1 MGFMP
6 GADFFFLPGL
16 VVIAPSTSQNR
27 ESESGETERLTGKNL
42 MVMSSS
48 TISSMTGS
56 LLSFESMV
64 MVGASKEEEGGS
76 LTLELE
82 ATDSMRLELAL
93 ALELAPALE
102 CASALEFALA
112 LVLGSPC
119 TGTCPAKEL
128 FSLVSEGGSVANASL
143 FT

>member
-16 VVIAPSTSQNR
+16 VVIAPSTSHNR
-27 ESESGETERLTGKNL
+27 ESESGETGHLTAKNF
-42 MVMSSS
+42 MVRSSS
-48 TISSMTGS
+48 IISSMTGS

-64 MVGASKEEEGGS
+64 MVGATKEEEGGS

-93 ALELAPALE
+93 ALEQRAALE
-102 CASALEFALA
+102 LGIAM
-112 LVLGSPC
+112 VLGSPC

-128 FSLVSEGGSVANASL
+128 EAPVSEGGSVANASL